1 MEENTPNQRPSE
13 SVIRFN
19 CAFCRQQI
27 RVPSI
32 HAGKK
37 AKCPHCK
44 NVVII
49 PQSPPSHTPQ
59 QDEPLF
65 LEHDPVKLTD
75 TKMTRDQQFQM
86 LRDAAGLPPLEP
98 PPPPERKFP
107 ALIDIFLYPANAQG
121 LIFLAIA
128 VLVPMLIRVI
138 SLFLCIFGIIL
149 SLFVAVIEMYVYWY
163 LAQCVRDSAAGGI
176 RAPDTLAETPGIW
189 ELLWQVFELLACLAV
204 CAAPAAAY
212 FGYTRRIDMT
222 FWILAGSGAFL
233 YPMTLL
239 GVLMFDSING
249 LNPII
254 IIPSI
259 FSTFFQY
266 CGMVILIGAILYLLV
281 QTQRILQPGLLGFV
295 LYPLL
300 QAAELYL
307 AMIAAHLLGRF
318 YFKYQAKL
326 NWEV

>member
-1 MEENTPNQRPSE
+1 MEQDKPNQKPSE

-19 CAFCRQQI
+19 CAFCGRQI
-27 RVPSI
+27 RVSSI

-37 AKCPHCK
+37 AKCPHCR

-59 QDEPLF
+59 QDEPIF
-65 LEHDPVKLTD
+65 LKQDPVKPAD
-75 TKMTRDQQFQM
+75 TEMTKDQQYQM

-107 ALIDIFLYPANAQG
+107 ALIDIFLYPANVQG

-128 VLVPMLIRVI
+128 VLLPMLIRVI
-138 SLFLCIFGIIL
+138 SLFLCLFGIIL
-149 SLFVAVIEMYVYWY
+149 SLFIAVIEMYVYWY
-163 LAQCVRDSAAGGI
+163 LAQCVRDSAAGSI

-189 ELLWQVFELLACLAV
+189 ELLWQLFELLACLAV
-204 CAAPAAAY
+204 CAAPVAVY
-212 FGYTRRIDMT
+212 YGFTHRIDLT

-259 FSTFFQY
+259 FSTIFQY
-266 CGMVILIGAILYLLV
+266 CGLVILIGAILFLLV
-281 QTQRILQPGLLGFV
+281 QTQRILQPGFLGFV

-318 YFKYQAKL
+318 YFKYQEKL